1 MQVQKTTV
9 ESLFTHERRYVVPL
23 FQRPYV
29 WGREE
34 QWEPLWDDI
43 RDIAERDFA
52 VITAENP
59 TDDVI
64 HPHFMGAIVLQ
75 SRRVTGDHLPILDV
89 IDGQQRLTTLQLVLL
104 VLRDLANA
112 KGEAPTVKWAT
123 SRTVN
128 GNALIDTETEQY
140 KVWPTQRDQAQ
151 FIDVYRAGSSATL
164 QTKYPAK
171 IGRRKATRPVMVEAY
186 LYFYQAME
194 EWLAE
199 KGDAVA
205 GCRALR
211 MALQRHLE
219 IVQIDLD
226 ETENP
231 QEIFET
237 LNARGVPL
245 LASDLLRNFIFRR
258 AKGQSHSDALHQK
271 YWARFEEPESPAQP
285 EGPRFWEVE
294 IRQGRLSRARLDLFV
309 QHYLSMK
316 LERDVRVAELFRE
329 YKTWIEARK
338 PFPGV
343 EDELKEFV
351 RYADLFRALLKPDTN
366 TRADIFAARLHALD
380 VNSIYPLVI
389 GLLGEPNLPIAERDG
404 ILIDLESFLVRRVVC
419 GRPTKNYTR
428 LFLALLMDFRK
439 GGVFKRAAFRDLLA
453 AGKTESS
460 DWPDDATFELSWNT
474 VDAYK
479 AIKPERVEMLLRAL
493 EIASRSPKSEAIA
506 LTGPLTIEHVMP
518 QSWDAHWP
526 LPAKTDG
533 VDPLEV
539 REEVIHDF
547 GNLTLV
553 TQGLNSTVSNGP
565 PAQKLPALFKH
576 SNLELNKYFVNR
588 TTWTEQDIRDRG
600 KALFHLAKSV
610 WPRP

>member
-43 RDIAERDFA
+43 CDIAERNFVA
-52 VITAENP
+52 IKNENP
-59 TDDVI
+59 DDVI

-75 SRRVTGDHLPILDV
+75 SRRVSGDHLPVLDV
-89 IDGQQRLTTLQLVLL
+89 IDGQQRLTTLQLVLV

-112 KGEAPTVKWAT
+112 KGEAPTAKWAT
-123 SRTVN
+123 ARTAN
-128 GNALIDTETEQY
+128 GNALINTETEQY

-151 FIDVYRAGSSATL
+151 FIEIYNAGSCAKL
-164 QTKYPAK
+164 QAKFPAK
-171 IGRRKATRPVMVEAY
+171 IGRRKATRPLMVEAY
-186 LYFYQAME
+186 LYFYQAMD
-194 EWLAE
+194 EWLIE
-199 KGDAVA
+199 KGDAVL

-211 MALQRHLE
+211 LALQRHLE

-258 AKGQSHSDALHQK
+258 AKGASLPDALHKK
-271 YWARFEEPESPAQP
+271 YWARFEVPENPAQP
-285 EGPRFWEVE
+285 EGLRFWEVE

-316 LERDVRVAELFRE
+316 LERDVRVGELFRE
-329 YKTWIEARK
+329 YKTWIETRK
-338 PFPGV
+338 PFSGV
-343 EDELKEFV
+343 EEELQEFV
-351 RYADLFRALLKPDTN
+351 RYADLFRALLRPDTN
-366 TRADIFAARLHALD
+366 SPTDLFAARLHAID

-389 GLLGEPNLPIAERDG
+389 GLLGEPHLPSDERDG
-404 ILIDLESFLVRRVVC
+404 IFIDLESFLVRRLVC

-428 LFLALLMDFRK
+428 LFLALLTDFRK
-439 GGVFKRAAFRDLLA
+439 GGVFKRAAFRNLLV

-479 AIKPERVEMLLRAL
+479 AIKPERVEMLLRAI
-493 EIASRSPKSEAIA
+493 EMKSRSSKSEPI
-506 LTGPLTIEHVMP
+506 LLKGPLTIEHVMP
-518 QSWDAHWP
+518 QSWSAYWP

-533 VDPLEV
+533 VDPLEA

-565 PAQKLPALFKH
+565 AAQKLPELFKH

-588 TTWTEQDIRDRG
+588 TTWTEKDIRDRG
-600 KALFHLAKSV
+600 KALFELAKEI